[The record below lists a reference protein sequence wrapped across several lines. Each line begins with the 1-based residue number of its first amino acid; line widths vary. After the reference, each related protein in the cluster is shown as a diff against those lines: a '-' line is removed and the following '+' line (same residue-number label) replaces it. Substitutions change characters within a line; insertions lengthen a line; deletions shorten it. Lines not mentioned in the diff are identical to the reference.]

1 MSIEVN
7 SNLATATSKKH
18 PKCSKVRAARVEKT
32 VSSKKDYSSRR
43 DIKKDMMENFF
54 LVEKVH

>member
-7 SNLATATSKKH
+7 SYLSTANI
-18 PKCSKVRAARVEKT
+18 EKAPQ
-32 VSSKKDYSSRR
+32 VLQGQSSPGGR